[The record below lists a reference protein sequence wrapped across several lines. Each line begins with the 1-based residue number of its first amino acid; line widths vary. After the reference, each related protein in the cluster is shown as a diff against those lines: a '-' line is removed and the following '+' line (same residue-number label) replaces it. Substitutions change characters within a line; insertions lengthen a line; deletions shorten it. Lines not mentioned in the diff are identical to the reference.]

1 MAMKNVPAGSAEAK
15 ASGRPGW
22 DSYMM
27 ELARLAASR
36 STCTRRQVG
45 CIVERAH
52 RLVCTGYNGSPS
64 GAPHCTDAGCRRAG
78 LQSGDRLDLC
88 RAVHA
93 EANAVAQAAR
103 HGVPLDGATA
113 HVTCQPCAACARLLV
128 QAGISRIVW
137 AEGYPAPDAI
147 KVLEESGFA
156 VGGREA
162 RKVL

>member
-1 MAMKNVPAGSAEAK
+1 MAMKNVPAGRAEAK

-27 ELARLAASR
+27 ELASLAASR
-36 STCTRRQVG
+36 STCTRRHVG
-45 CIVERAH
+45 AVIERNH

-64 GAPHCTDAGCRRAG
+64 GAPHCTDAGCVREG
-78 LQSGDRLDLC
+78 LQSGERLDLC

-103 HGVPLDGATA
+103 HGVSLDGCTA
-113 HVTCQPCAACARLLV
+113 HVTCQPCANCARLLV

-147 KVLEESGFA
+147 RVLEESGFA

-162 RKVL
+162 RRVL